1 MFRFLGDIFHPPE
14 LEKVSEEEY
23 DRLVWQA
30 RYRRGDAI
38 WVIPLLSGILAA
50 AAWGGIAWL
59 LTLSFRAFAGGQLIS
74 QGLGRWVGVNIIV
87 ACLFFIAGVMLT
99 RWTMIVR
106 SIRIMLNRAA
116 CPFCDFS
123 LVGLTISDGA
133 VKCPECGQR
142 VVLHEHRIHEADIT
156 IPRPFDA
163 AGERGAYRAAE
174 KREKRN
180 AKGQK
185 SAAGTLR

>member
-14 LEKVSEEEY
+14 LEKLSEEEY
-23 DRLVWQA
+23 ERLVWQA

-38 WVIPLLSGILAA
+38 WVIPLGMGLLAA
-50 AAWGGIAWL
+50 GGWLAFAWM
-59 LTLSFRAFAGGQLIS
+59 LTVSFRAFAGGQLIS
-74 QGLGRWVGVNIIV
+74 AGLDRWWGVNIIV
-87 ACLFFIAGVMLT
+87 ACLFFVAGVMLT

-123 LVGLTISDGA
+123 LVGLIVVEGA

-142 VVLHEHRIHEADIT
+142 VVLHEHRIHEEDIT

-163 AGERGAYRAAE
+163 AGERGAYREAG

-185 SAAGTLR
+185 TSAGMPR